1 VPRHVEQLVVRI
13 ARQNRAWGYDRIA
26 DVLTNLGHDLSDQT
40 IGNILERN
48 GLSPAPVRRKGT
60 TWREFIDSHREVLA
74 AADFFTAEVWT
85 LRGLVTYYV
94 LFFIELA
101 HCKVHLAGLT
111 PHPHQEWMKQIAR
124 NVTMEAFR
132 RRLESAGVRSLP
144 LPARSPDLNA
154 FAERWVRSV
163 KEVCLSKL
171 ILFGE
176 GSLRRALDQYLAHYH
191 HERNH
196 QGLGH
201 VILEPLPEDRVGES
215 SGRIRRRKRLGG
227 LLNFY
232 YRKAV

>member
-1 VPRHVEQLVVRI
+1 ME
-13 ARQNRAWGYDRIA
+13 AWGFLSGFRFLIHDR
-26 DVLTNLGHDLSDQT
+26 DGKFC
-40 IGNILERN
+40 
-48 GLSPAPVRRKGT
+48 PV
-60 TWREFIDSHREVLA
+60 
-74 AADFFTAEVWT
+74 
-85 LRGLVTYYV
+85 
-94 LFFIELA
+94 
-101 HCKVHLAGLT
+101 
-111 PHPHQEWMKQIAR
+111 
-124 NVTMEAFR
+124 FR